1 MRSQTHPFH
10 LHFMNEA
17 QMTPPVG
24 ADLALNLKGS
34 CIYDEN
40 LMGLLS
46 FPLPLI
52 INFEIDIQAQKMNF
66 DQSRYR

>member
-1 MRSQTHPFH
+1 
-10 LHFMNEA
+10 MNEA

-46 FPLPLI
+46 FPLPLMGRCQCP
-52 INFEIDIQAQKMNF
+52 FHVG
-66 DQSRYR
+66 SV